1 MTENNTKSAECL
13 SRLTAE
19 LEALKQEHCAL
30 KSASTMLVKNLEQ
43 LTTENA
49 SLKESRYSDDY
60 KKHWRMTYAGQAMQA
75 QLTQIDPDHDANY
88 KAIAYDAFCA
98 ANAMIEFI
106 DEQDKL

>member
-1 MTENNTKSAECL
+1 MTEANTQSAECL

-19 LEALKQEHCAL
+19 LEAIKQEHSTL
-30 KSASTMLVKNLEQ
+30 KNVSAMLVKNLEQ

-49 SLKESRYSDDY
+49 RLKESRYSDDY

-75 QLTQIDPDHDANY
+75 QMAQIDPDEDSNY

-98 ANAMIEFI
+98 ADAMIEFI
-106 DEQDKL
+106 DEKDKL

>member
-1 MTENNTKSAECL
+1 MAENNTQSAECL
-13 SRLTAE
+13 SHLTAE
-19 LEALKQEHCAL
+19 LEALRQEHCAL
-30 KSASTMLVKNLEQ
+30 KSASAMLVKTIEQ

-49 SLKESRYSDDY
+49 RLKESRYSDDY

-75 QLTQIDPDHDANY
+75 QLTQIDTDDDSNY

-98 ANAMIEFI
+98 ADAMIEFI